1 MQNEINEIEIP
12 SLSGSKKNIDLAPYI
27 EKSIENYDGYESRI
41 KEILGNYDQP
51 NTLSISKNSLGEVS
65 CDVSLNKDVK
75 SSLSFFSDKS
85 EEEIAQSIVDAGI
98 NRVAAHVQ
106 HNRSFRAGDVHGVPS
121 DASVFDGYKGVAME
135 GLERFAKEDG
145 LPYSLAASKK
155 EYDLTVE
162 DGDLIKSFK
171 ARMEDYNGYDMYKL
185 HTDSEEKGIYNKVK
199 NFFSND
205 EQKRPE
211 YNIRRP
217 RP

>member
-1 MQNEINEIEIP
+1 MIQKNIKKRTYAKRNKWNWNPKLKWIE
-12 SLSGSKKNIDLAPYI
+12 KNIDLAPYI

-51 NTLSISKNSLGEVS
+51 NTLSISKNSLGE
-65 CDVSLNKDVK
+65 
-75 SSLSFFSDKS
+75 
-85 EEEIAQSIVDAGI
+85 EEIAQSIVDAAI

-106 HNRSFRAGDVHGVPS
+106 YNRSFRAGDVHDVPS

-135 GLERFAKEDG
+135 GLERFAKEDR

-162 DGDLIKSFK
+162 DDDLIKSFK

-185 HTDSEEKGIYNKVK
+185 HTDSEEKGIFNKVK
-199 NFFSND
+199 SFFSND

-211 YNIRRP
+211 GNIRRP

>member
-85 EEEIAQSIVDAGI
+85 EEEIAQSIIDAGI

-162 DGDLIKSFK
+162 DDDLIKSFK